1 MAIIMSYTGANNEN
15 EAVMQLI
22 ELVKLKL
29 PSNE

>member
-1 MAIIMSYTGANNEN
+1 MSYTSTNNEN

-29 PSNE
+29 SSNE